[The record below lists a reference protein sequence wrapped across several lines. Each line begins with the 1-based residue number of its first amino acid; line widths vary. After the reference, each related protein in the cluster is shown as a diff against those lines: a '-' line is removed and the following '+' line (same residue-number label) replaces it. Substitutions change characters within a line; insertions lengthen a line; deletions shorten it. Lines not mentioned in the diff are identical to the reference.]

1 MGTSSGVADTV
12 HFFVVW
18 DLDPQAHRDQSESQA
33 SNLRLQWITP
43 QGLQITVCTALN
55 KCQTVDRQTCGE
67 RSVPPAAATAAP
79 CPFASPATENTEL
92 KSEVASTYTSRT
104 SESGGE
110 RADVLTGNPRDTSAG
125 ILEQEQGLAWKWP

>member
-79 CPFASPATENTEL
+79 CPFASPATRKHRAEI
-92 KSEVASTYTSRT
+92 R
-104 SESGGE
+104 GGLDIHF
-110 RADVLTGNPRDTSAG
+110 ANLG
-125 ILEQEQGLAWKWP
+125 IRW